1 MDKFQAFLD
10 KKAKKAR
17 PLKTNSLR
25 AAILADNAKHQLE
38 SENPDLHLTGIYGDR
53 YLESIDSKFQ
63 ALDKKVL
70 PDYLSEAMEADIA
83 KQRLEA
89 LKAAEEYTPHRIN
102 REVREISGSN
112 YAIPEWMIVR
122 DEEVENITTPEISL
136 LTFPKQFH
144 TPTPPNLSINTLI
157 ESCKDPYRANFSE
170 PKLQGFSNCEP
181 TIAHFPI
188 DPEKTPKGF
197 FSNYMEAAR
206 LCSSNPFYAWAEA
219 QNRDHHPIAM
229 LTNRGKKLD
238 PIFRMGRTY
247 SPYPVEFGG
256 VTYFCD
262 GKVAEEMY
270 FRLGVSHRK
279 LFLQC
284 CIVAACRPEYS
295 PEEIV
300 NTNVEIG
307 LFTEQELPEPIAP
320 GEVDNPQSLMKKC
333 KEILYDLS
341 DAQLDSICQAGLIS
355 KSDARSIKDSR
366 TVAAFLPKPS
376 SFLYLLP
383 DERRQEAVALHYQAL
398 KDAKDEITRVLGEG
412 WDGLKTLVLNCET
425 SLFDEMSDEEGGFN
439 LFGEEEEEAEEQ
451 DEVNSADSNS
461 LEGEEETPVNEVI
474 GNFGDAEAPD
484 VPREDLKW
492 DPRFISEVRLWPI
505 PYKYWE
511 PP

>member
-10 KKAKKAR
+10 KKAKKNR
-17 PLKTNSLR
+17 PLKNNSLR

-53 YLESIDSKFQ
+53 YLKSIDSKFQ

-70 PDYLSEAMEADIA
+70 PEYLSDAMEADIA
-83 KQRLEA
+83 KQRLKA
-89 LKAAEEYTPHRIN
+89 LKAAEAYTPHRIN
-102 REVREISGSN
+102 REVREISGTN

-144 TPTPPNLSINTLI
+144 TPTPPNLSITSLI

-170 PKLQGFSNCEP
+170 PKLQGFSNSEP

-197 FSNYMEAAR
+197 FTNYMEAAR

-219 QNRDHHPIAM
+219 QNREHHPIAM

-262 GKVAEEMY
+262 GAVAEDMY
-270 FRLGVSHRK
+270 FRLGKSHRK

-307 LFTEQELPEPIAP
+307 LFTEQELPEPTAP
-320 GEVDNPQSLMKKC
+320 GEVDTPQSLMKRC
-333 KEILYDLS
+333 KEILYDLT
-341 DAQLDSICQAGLIS
+341 DPQLDQISQAGLIT
-355 KSDARSIKDSR
+355 KSDARAIRESR
-366 TVAAFLPKPS
+366 TVANFLPKPS
-376 SFLYLLP
+376 NFLYLLP
-383 DERRQEAVALHYQAL
+383 DGRRQEALEQHYQTL
-398 KDAKDEITRVLGEG
+398 KDAKDEISRVLGDG
-412 WDGLKTLVLNCET
+412 WDRQPLVLVSE
-425 SLFDEMSDEEGGFN
+425 SSIFDEMSEDEGGFN
-439 LFGEEEEEAEEQ
+439 LFGDEE
-451 DEVNSADSNS
+451 DEVDRSSEGNSAESVS
-461 LEGEEETPVNEVI
+461 SEGEEIAPVNENI
-474 GNFGDAEAPD
+474 GNFGDAEVVD
-484 VPREDLKW
+484 VPQDDLKW